1 MLLSL
6 CLVHLRRVRV
16 SHIAQL
22 PSQAINNS
30 TGYLDKDSNTFGS
43 SHSSGSSGS
52 SHPPKSGHFHD
63 PVYDRIGKL
72 EIDAAISK
80 AEATHLESKADTGYA
95 NLSSQIGALS
105 TRMDRE
111 FDKVDKKFEKIDNKF
126 ENIDRK
132 FDAKF
137 DTFDAKFNTFDAKFD
152 KFDRF
157 QRRMFSTVSNLLR
170 ICYICLTV

>member
-6 CLVHLRRVRV
+6 CLVHLRWVRV

-30 TGYLDKDSNTFGS
+30 TGYLDKDSNTFGT
-43 SHSSGSSGS
+43 SHFSGSSGS

-63 PVYDRIGKL
+63 PVYDRIGNL
-72 EIDAAISK
+72 EVDAATSK
-80 AEATHLESKADTGYA
+80 AVATRLESKADAGYA

-111 FDKVDKKFEKIDNKF
+111 FDKVDKKFE
-126 ENIDRK
+126 NIDRR
-132 FDAKF
+132 
-137 DTFDAKFNTFDAKFD
+137 FDAKFNTFDAKFD
-152 KFDRF
+152 KFGDKFDRF
-157 QRRMFSTVSNLLR
+157 QRRMFSMVSNLLR